1 MNTLRPAGYMRLLA
15 VHTDPVPDAI
25 DTGEFIAGGS
35 ELAASRAT
43 RLLFVSSWPDVIG
56 EVE

>member
-1 MNTLRPAGYMRLLA
+1 MRLLA

-25 DTGEFIAGGS
+25 GAGEFIAGGS